1 MQNDNLLII
10 KKVLKKGC
18 KLAYSF
24 ISEVGKFGEELPV
37 PGLSRRYEAD
47 IPHNDWHKK
56 SGI

>member
-1 MQNDNLLII
+1 MQNDNLFII
-10 KKVLKKGC
+10 KTKVIKKGC

-47 IPHNDWHKK
+47 NPHNEWHK
-56 SGI
+56 